1 MGGGKAAARQ
11 GQGRRGPLVRR
22 LWAWRRGCAA
32 LRSGQPPGRRGRRRA
47 SSFPSCAPS
56 RLISPHAPRPNAT
69 PRRALPPTLAPR
81 RYDSSLG
88 LLTKKF
94 VSLIQNAEDGVLDLN
109 LAATA
114 LNVQKRRI
122 YDITNVRAAFY
133 YYFWLFGWFWVL
145 VLGCFGASCTARGA
159 LREATMSRMAAD
171 ESAGRPAARR
181 ALPCPARAP

>member
-1 MGGGKAAARQ
+1 MSTQ
-11 GQGRRGPLVRR
+11 
-22 LWAWRRGCAA
+22 
-32 LRSGQPPGRRGRRRA
+32 
-47 SSFPSCAPS
+47 
-56 RLISPHAPRPNAT
+56 APRPNAT

-122 YDITNVRAAFY
+122 YDITNVRAAFFLFIFSPFFFD
-133 YYFWLFGWFWVL
+133 FWFLG
-145 VLGCFGASCTARGA
+145 LGCFGASCTARGA
-159 LREATMSRMAAD
+159 LREATIREWQQTRAQ
-171 ESAGRPAARR
+171 GGLRR
-181 ALPCPARAP
+181 GVRCPAPRACPDHHAHARLLR